1 MATVLVG
8 ARQLYRMT
16 PGTTLHHRSGAAT
29 HHYLDNRFNNPYCQ
43 DVDNNGSYSDNKLCA
58 SCSGIPCLVNSSN
71 DDKQHGS
78 GTSDSGVAVRGD
90 SGSDIVTSII
100 IGTQQRPS

>member
-16 PGTTLHHRSGAAT
+16 PGTTTLHHRSGAAT

-58 SCSGIPCLVNSSN
+58 SCSGIPCLVNCSS
-71 DDKQHGS
+71 DRRHWS
-78 GTSDSGVAVRGD
+78 AARSDSVVVRSHSG
-90 SGSDIVTSII
+90 GSDDVVTICI
-100 IGTQQRPS
+100 TVRTQR